1 LPARPAF
8 GEETA
13 MFHPS
18 RRSVLNLGV
27 ATAGSL
33 ILPRFAIAQADNR
46 PSIVVAVQKVSNSN
60 TLEPM
65 REQSNVGQR
74 SFYPIMETLI
84 DLDWLG
90 TLGLKPSLAVSW
102 RRIDFQTLEL
112 KIRDNVKF
120 HNGDLLTVEDVAF
133 SFGPERMWSGT
144 EAGKAGLFV
153 SNTAGAATKTP
164 PPEAPAIAKAA
175 YPAFDRIEIVDR
187 QTVRFV
193 NKTPDVTLEGRLT
206 RNTGV
211 ILSSRAFAAAPNWL
225 EWARKPVGTG
235 PYRVAQY
242 RSDQDLLLEAH
253 DEYWGGRPPLKSIR
267 FVEVPEVS
275 SRVNGLLAGDFD
287 FAFDLPPDQI
297 GRIEATPRHHVV
309 GGSILNIRLTAM
321 DKTHPT
327 LKDPRVR
334 RAMSH
339 AVDRQAIVDSLWLG
353 RTKVPKGLQWEFFDR
368 MFLADWDVP
377 KYDPALARQLL
388 KEAGYGG
395 EEIPYQLLNNY
406 YTNQVPTSQILVEG
420 WKAVGLNV
428 AIEMKEN
435 WGQILAKNPRR
446 GICDNSNSAWF
457 NDPVASISVFAP
469 GGQQWEAGQWQNE
482 EAAATLKRLQSGTDL
497 EVRREDFRRMLS
509 IIEREDPAYILL
521 HQNGTFTGKR
531 KDIAW
536 KPSGSFTVDFRAGNW
551 G

>member
-1 LPARPAF
+1 
-8 GEETA
+8 